1 MNTRKTLMG
10 SVICLFSVC
19 ISLASCEKFRGPQIE
34 GTWTQPIPGMPE
46 RVQGFVLNKDGK
58 AESVNMA
65 TLRYNTWK
73 VLGYDSLVLTG
84 TSIGNGGSYH
94 FTDTLIIESLTDDS
108 LHLKRGVMIEKFA
121 RTKE

>member
-19 ISLASCEKFRGPQIE
+19 ISLASCEKIRGPQIE
-34 GTWTQPIPGMPE
+34 GTWTQSIPGMPE
-46 RVQGFVLNKDGK
+46 RVQGFVLNNDGK

-65 TLRYNTWK
+65 TLKYNTWK